1 MLSSVQSAL
10 VVILAVAASLL
21 LVALLNR
28 LWPSDHRKLLNDV
41 TGWQL
46 GVLGTTYGVIL
57 GFMLYTV
64 WEGFSAAQID
74 ANLEATSMLNVY
86 RIAAG
91 LPSPQRQAMQ
101 DLARKYESVVV
112 EVEWPAMQHQVE
124 DRSAGVVLDQMW
136 KVLTTVNLDSM
147 SVGNSV
153 DHLQYAMS
161 NLAERRN
168 LRDHQ
173 RTNQLPAMLW
183 LLLILGG
190 VATIISSCILGNDK
204 NWLHYC
210 QVGALTFVIITALAA
225 IADLARPYQGAVAV
239 EPSAFVRALQWMQ
252 SPTQ

>member
-1 MLSSVQSAL
+1 VLSSVQSAL
-10 VVILAVAASLL
+10 VIILAVAASLL

-41 TGWQL
+41 TGWQM

-64 WEGFSAAQID
+64 WEGFNAAQID

-86 RIAAG
+86 RLAEG

-112 EVEWPAMQHQVE
+112 EEEWPAMERQME
-124 DRSAGVVLDQMW
+124 DRSGSVVLGQMW
-136 KVLTTVNLDSM
+136 KVLATVNLDSAI
-147 SVGNSV
+147 VGNSV

-161 NLAERRN
+161 NLSERRN
-168 LRDHQ
+168 MRDHQ
-173 RTNQLPAMLW
+173 RTNQLPGMLW

-225 IADLARPYQGAVAV
+225 VADLARPYQGAVAV
-239 EPSAFVRALQWMQ
+239 EPSAFTRALQSMQ